1 MFQDC
6 HVLGLTLQSCTT
18 HLLGNM
24 TESSPYDRL
33 IKVKDANRV
42 GDLDDMLPVST
53 DVDKT

>member
-1 MFQDC
+1 M
-6 HVLGLTLQSCTT
+6 LGLTLQSCTT